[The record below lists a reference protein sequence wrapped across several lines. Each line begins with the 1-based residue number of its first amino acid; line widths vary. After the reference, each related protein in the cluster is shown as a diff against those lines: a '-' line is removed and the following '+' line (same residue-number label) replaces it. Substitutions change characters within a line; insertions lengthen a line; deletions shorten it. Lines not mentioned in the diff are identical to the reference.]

1 VNGLVERWAT
11 ALEVLVV
18 SARMQISQSLSATTT
33 VVFAFIQPAVLL
45 LVTLLPLQDPTPR
58 QVSNVMIGV
67 LLTAFW
73 TATVWGS
80 ASVLRHDRAMG
91 TLAHSLSGVM
101 DARLVVVG
109 KGLGSSALSIVLV
122 SMTVGTVLLVLRKL
136 VMLERPV
143 WLVLGL
149 LAVLVSGAAV
159 GLLVGSIF
167 VLTRYGPQLSSA
179 LMYPVFLLGG
189 MLIPP
194 DALPSGL
201 RWVSYG
207 ISLRWLQQF
216 LAGAATGEVE
226 LRPLAFAIALTALY
240 GLLGVL
246 LFQRIVTRSRRE
258 STLELF

>member
-1 VNGLVERWAT
+1 MSDLVERGAT
-11 ALEVLVV
+11 ALEVLVI
-18 SARMQISQSLSATTT
+18 SARMQISQTLSATTT
-33 VVFAFIQPAVLL
+33 VVFAFIQPVVLL
-45 LVTLLPLQDPTPR
+45 IVTLLPLQDPTPR
-58 QVSNVMIGV
+58 QVSNIVVGV

-80 ASVLRHDRAMG
+80 GSVLRHDRAMG

-101 DARLVVVG
+101 DARLVVIG
-109 KGLGSSALSIVLV
+109 KGLGSSAISIVLV
-122 SMTVGTVLLVLRKL
+122 SLTVGGVLVVLRR
-136 VMLERPV
+136 VVVLERRC
-143 WLVLGL
+143 WLLLGL
-149 LAVLVSGAAV
+149 LAVLASGAAV

-194 DALPSGL
+194 DLLPPAL

-216 LAGAATGEVE
+216 LVGAATGELE
-226 LRPLAFAIALTALY
+226 LRALAFAIALTLLY

-246 LFQRIVTRSRRE
+246 LFQRIVTRARRD